1 MEWHIFGKK
10 CGKNKNKN
18 KMIKKWEK

>member
-10 CGKNKNKN
+10 CGKNKHKN